1 VIVFS
6 QAQDACTV
14 AGAMRLSAEELRLPA
29 MSKQPAKRPLGAE
42 RRRAL
47 ELLASSRHGVN
58 EEMLVHGHGF
68 SRRML
73 AVLVRVGLAASER
86 AVMMAGNKPVEVIRV
101 RIADAGLRV
110 IES

>member
-1 VIVFS
+1 
-6 QAQDACTV
+6 
-14 AGAMRLSAEELRLPA
+14 MRLSAEELRLPA
-29 MSKQPAKRPLGAE
+29 MPKRPAKRPLSAK

-47 ELLASSRHGVN
+47 ELLAGSRHGVN

-73 AVLVRVGLAASER
+73 AVLVRAGLAAAER
-86 AVMMAGNKPVEVIRV
+86 TVVMAGNKPVEAIRV
-101 RIADAGLRV
+101 RIADAGLRA

>member
-1 VIVFS
+1 
-6 QAQDACTV
+6 
-14 AGAMRLSAEELRLPA
+14 MRLSAEELQLPA
-29 MSKQPAKRPLGAE
+29 MPKRPAKSLRISTE

-47 ELLASSRHGVN
+47 ELLASNRHGVN

-101 RIADAGLRV
+101 RIADAGLRA